1 MRVALFHCIV
11 MSSYYAH
18 VFHYNLGKFTMKK
31 CCNQSLTL
39 SLGLLL
45 TAMSVSAEPPVPSV
59 VTTLVNAQ
67 VNFPVEAASLTAS
80 VETPVL
86 HQYDDAPL
94 TPDADD
100 PAIWRNS
107 ANPKRSLV
115 IASLKDT
122 GLQVYNLQGE
132 VVQTI
137 YPANHPAVTE
147 QDPPVPGVTSAL
159 SATSTCKGSTET
171 YGRFNNVDVV
181 YGVNIPKLG
190 QVDLALATDRGC
202 DVLRIFVIDP
212 SKPNKP
218 LLEITDADA
227 PRVFNNRIFQPSSY
241 QPASDHVAGEADNP
255 VDAQNTVYGLTV
267 FKDGN
272 KTRVFVSQR
281 SRSRLMELVLKPTK
295 NGTMSYRI
303 VRDYR
308 FPVVHDIPASTGT
321 ETLHWEACREDPN
334 DDLQFEGLAVDAR
347 QGILYASQELIG
359 VWKLP
364 IARYIPET
372 VQVINVS
379 ERFLMEKVKTF
390 AFPYAAIPDDEFE
403 CEYGD
408 TASAPSNAI
417 IVPGNAAYAGQH
429 IEADAEGISVVDK
442 TDGTGY
448 LIVSSQGNDTLQV
461 YKQGDLF
468 SNNAYLGEVTVE
480 GVAETDGVHVVAQP
494 FNKLFPDGLM
504 VVHNGGAAEPADTA
518 DINGYEYD
526 GSTQFKY
533 VNFKL
538 PF

>member
-1 MRVALFHCIV
+1 
-11 MSSYYAH
+11 
-18 VFHYNLGKFTMKK
+18 MKK
-31 CCNQSLTL
+31 SCNQLLML
-39 SLGLLL
+39 SLGMLLMVTNAL
-45 TAMSVSAEPPVPSV
+45 AESPAPSV
-59 VTTLVNAQ
+59 VTTMANVTVNVPILA
-67 VNFPVEAASLTAS
+67 PSLTAS

-115 IASLKDT
+115 IASLKDA
-122 GLQVYNLQGE
+122 GLQVYNLQGK
-132 VVQTI
+132 VLQTI

-147 QDPPVPGVTSAL
+147 QDPPVPGLTSVLA
-159 SATSTCKGSTET
+159 ATATCKGSTET

-202 DVLRIFVIDP
+202 DMLRVFVIDP

-218 LLEITDADA
+218 LQEITDTDA

-241 QPASDHVAGEADNP
+241 QPASDHEAGESENP
-255 VDAQNTVYGLTV
+255 VDEQNTAYGLTV

-281 SRSRLMELVLKPTK
+281 SRSRLVELVLRPTK
-295 NGTMSYRI
+295 NGTVSYRVI
-303 VRDYR
+303 RDYR
-308 FPVVHDIPASTGT
+308 FPVVHDVPASTST
-321 ETLHWEACREDPN
+321 EMLHWEACREDPN

-364 IARYIPET
+364 IARYIPDAVE
-372 VQVINVS
+372 VINVS
-379 ERFLMEKVKTF
+379 DHFLMEKVKTF
-390 AFPYAAIPDDEFE
+390 AMPYAAIPDGDEFE

-408 TASAPSNAI
+408 TSSAPSNAI
-417 IVPGNAAYAGQH
+417 IVPGNAAFAGQH

-442 TDGTGY
+442 KDGTGY
-448 LIVSSQGNDTLQV
+448 VIVSSQGNDTLQV
-461 YKQGDLF
+461 YAQGNLF
-468 SNNAYLGEVTVE
+468 SNNVYLGEVTIE

-494 FNKLFPDGLM
+494 FSKLFPDGLM
-504 VVHNGGAAEPADTA
+504 VVHNGGAVEPEDTS

-533 VNFKL
+533 INFKL